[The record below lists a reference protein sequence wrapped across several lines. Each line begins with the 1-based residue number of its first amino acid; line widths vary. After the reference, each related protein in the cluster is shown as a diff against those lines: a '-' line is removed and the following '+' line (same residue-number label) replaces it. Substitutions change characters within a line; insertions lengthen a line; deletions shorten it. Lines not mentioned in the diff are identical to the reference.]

1 MAVVSCEVQAS
12 ANAVFDVLVDPTTY
26 PDWLVGAKE
35 IRAVDD
41 RWPQPGTR
49 FHHRVGLAGPLTVA
63 DSTKVLAV
71 DRPRSLALEVR
82 AKPFGRGRATFNI
95 RGAED
100 GPVTVELDEVPLGAL
115 ARLRPLLDPLASVR
129 NKRSLDLLAERFGGS

>member
-1 MAVVSCEVQAS
+1 MAVVSCEIRAR
-12 ANAVFDVLVDPTTY
+12 AEDVFDVLVDPTTY

-35 IRAVDD
+35 IRSVDD
-41 RWPQPGTR
+41 GWPVPGTR
-49 FHHRVGLAGPLTVA
+49 FHHRVGLAGPLTIA

-82 AKPFGRGRATFNI
+82 AKPLGRGRATF
-95 RGAED
+95 RVEGPDE

-115 ARLRPLLDPLASVR
+115 AILRPLLDPLAAVR
-129 NKRSLDLLAERFGGS
+129 NKRSLDLLAERFEAS